1 MPPPSRSPRT
11 AELRKMNSHRS
22 SRSSESRLMLES
34 ENNEDVDD
42 LFLFTEMK
50 KHESEITYFSARQ
63 SERRDSPK
71 ASVGGKNEY
80 NWLLTPPGSPLND
93 IDRELKPVDNPR
105 NKARTQTTTTPRPST
120 NGKTQTRDTVATSPR
135 DAKREPSRRLSSG
148 NTKAKEKRNDIV
160 CVGCTNSHLCSFDL
174 ISVIEEEPFPA
185 KGASEQNF
193 GGLVNSGQEEGA
205 QETLVDTS
213 KHEKACGDANLMS
226 ATQKSRFAKDVLDQN
241 AHVCPTKSETAAE
254 LSKTAEAPRNFTSEE
269 ATDAI
274 LLCNSI
280 VHDLVYESAAIES
293 ENQMALTEIS
303 RPSLEQLVKSASDLK
318 YFRYVYYK
326 RNKNLQRFN
335 RKKQEF
341 DTKKALSDLRTDAKS
356 KEHVKP
362 PKIESKCNCSIM

>member
-120 NGKTQTRDTVATSPR
+120 TQTRDTVATSPR